1 MLVGLVFGD
10 LKIGI
15 ILGGILELMVFGWMN
30 VGLVMVSDMVIVFVI
45 LIILVIIVG

>member
-15 ILGGILELMVFGWMN
+15 IFGGILELMVLGWMN
-30 VGLVMVSDMVIVFVI
+30 VGFVMVFDIVIVFVI
-45 LIILVIIVG
+45 LIILVIIVD